1 MRAALDKQTGLRPG
15 RRLSHVFVCYL
26 PANVYPK
33 PLMVTDAALNI
44 APDLETKQQHQPA
57 SPGAHRRAG
66 SADPEGRRVL
76 ARASGRRAPDPR
88 LDVGMTRYARLLDP
102 ALYPGTSS
110 TTEVHMTRYARILD
124 RGSPGSLLDRG
135 FGVHPGQRVN

>member
-1 MRAALDKQTGLRPG
+1 MRVALDKQTGLRTG

-44 APDLETKQQHQPA
+44 TPDLETKQQHQPA

-66 SADPEGRRVL
+66 IADPEGRRVL

-88 LDVGMTRYARLLDP
+88 LDVDMTRLRRVCWTQGCALGP
-102 ALYPGTSS
+102 AVHRRCTWRATRVYLTGVSS
-110 TTEVHMTRYARILD
+110 Q
-124 RGSPGSLLDRG
+124 SPVEQASRDTP
-135 FGVHPGQRVN
+135 VK